1 MIAYPLRIVT
11 IRKLMM
17 LALIVVADQADVNGY
32 QKHENQGLYKT
43 NQHFHKVKG
52 NRQNPI
58 NLGNEVKHA
67 VKKTFAT
74 ENIAKKAKSQGN
86 RTEKDGKY
94 FNKAYGDEDNSQK
107 QKHDGWYVSFLRL
120 VAEQVLHDDF
130 DTRIFEDQIEPGDIG
145 DEGKRKRHV
154 KVRIGGA
161 NQWFFDDE
169 MIVDDGTVSDGS
181 HSRQ

>member
-58 NLGNEVKHA
+58 NLGVRGEACCEEDFRHRKHCQ
-67 VKKTFAT
+67 KGEMSRKP
-74 ENIAKKAKSQGN
+74 
-86 RTEKDGKY
+86 DGK
-94 FNKAYGDEDNSQK
+94 
-107 QKHDGWYVSFLRL
+107 GW
-120 VAEQVLHDDF
+120 
-130 DTRIFEDQIEPGDIG
+130 
-145 DEGKRKRHV
+145 
-154 KVRIGGA
+154 KVF
-161 NQWFFDDE
+161 Q
-169 MIVDDGTVSDGS
+169 
-181 HSRQ
+181 